1 MRYKNCIYMNL
12 LNEIKKRGM
21 SYSQVAKILD
31 ITESQFSFMMLGK
44 RRWIL
49 SYEIT
54 LSNYFGKSL
63 DYLFKEDYERKY
75 LNKED

>member
-12 LNEIKKRGM
+12 LNEIKERGM

>member
-12 LNEIKKRGM
+12 LNEIKERGM
-21 SYSQVAKILD
+21 SYSQVAKILG

>member
-12 LNEIKKRGM
+12 LNEIKERGM

-49 SYEIT
+49 SYEVA

-75 LNKED
+75 LNKEN